1 MPALGSSAGLC
12 RSVTNQAYRRTVTV
26 DTPGKRVRPNRPVE
40 RAAARAVTAVFED
53 ANFLVQAVDG
63 ANDIGKDL
71 YVDVTEAGRVT
82 GELIAVQVKGGG
94 SYRRK
99 GGYAIPFSAD
109 DLALWAT
116 STVPVIGIVHDPDGG
131 WLHWVNLTAWA
142 RAQTTPPSPMEVLVA
157 STWRLDARTLAAFVA
172 EARGFLAASG
182 PPALVGLVDPD
193 PGVQRAAIYDAFALG
208 RRDPRPLLLLR
219 AALRYISDQE
229 PLQLAISVL
238 TLCVGHG
245 DIFWHAGNSKRFCDC
260 DRGRLRG

>member
-1 MPALGSSAGLC
+1 MG
-12 RSVTNQAYRRTVTV
+12 
-26 DTPGKRVRPNRPVE
+26 TPGKRVRPNRPVE
-40 RAAARAVTAVFED
+40 RAAVRAVTAVFED

-99 GGYAIPFSAD
+99 GGYAIPCSAD

-116 STVPVIGIVHDPDGG
+116 STVPVIGIVHEPDGG
-131 WLHWVNLTAWA
+131 QLHWVNLTAWA
-142 RAQTTPPSPMEVLVA
+142 RAQTTPPSPMEVPVA

-182 PPALVGLVDPD
+182 PPALVGLADPD

-208 RRDPRPLLLLR
+208 RRDPR
-219 AALRYISDQE
+219 ALRRTRAPVISPARRPGCGGAADG
-229 PLQLAISVL
+229 ASR
-238 TLCVGHG
+238 
-245 DIFWHAGNSKRFCDC
+245 S
-260 DRGRLRG
+260 RLRLNVLSSPRSPRALLSARLMGKKRGKAPCEFQPIPA